1 MIKSKTSK
9 HRSAAWIRWQSSF
22 SRFPP
27 CPGSSAVRE
36 LQCSQDTLWLCREL
50 CFVESLSLNI
60 PTCQVRTGPQQGFAK
75 FEWGRQSSNRTAG
88 RQSLVGGA
96 RGGDK
101 GVFFPLWVKSF
112 HLKVSN
118 VPLTAL
124 FRSFPFQVSCSFPLH
139 CEMEHEDD
147 RLGSLRCLLWWA
159 AGWRSGVL
167 WVAWLA
173 FPSWALGS
181 TVARPR
187 S

>member
-1 MIKSKTSK
+1 MTELFLPLP
-9 HRSAAWIRWQSSF
+9 AP
-22 SRFPP
+22 SRFF
-27 CPGSSAVRE
+27 CCERAAR
-36 LQCSQDTLWLCREL
+36 
-50 CFVESLSLNI
+50 LSGH
-60 PTCQVRTGPQQGFAK
+60 TVVVQGTVFRGVPFPEHFHLPSEDWSTARVCK
-75 FEWGRQSSNRTAG
+75 TWVGKTKCNRTAG
-88 RQSLVGGA
+88 RQPLVGGV

-124 FRSFPFQVSCSFPLH
+124 FRSFPFQVSSSFPLS

-147 RLGSLRCLLWWA
+147 RLDSLRCLLWWA
-159 AGWRSGVL
+159 AGWRSGAL

-181 TVARPR
+181 TVARPW